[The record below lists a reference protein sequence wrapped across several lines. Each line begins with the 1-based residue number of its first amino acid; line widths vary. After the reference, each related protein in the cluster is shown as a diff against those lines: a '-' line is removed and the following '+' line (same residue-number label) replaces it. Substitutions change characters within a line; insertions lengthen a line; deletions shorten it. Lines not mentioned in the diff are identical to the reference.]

1 MSGSCGF
8 DRGLCNY
15 EHNSGNQNFKWIK
28 MESSGEDKS
37 FLRVNTTGAYTN
49 DSAQI
54 WSPLMPVKKVILKLN
69 LVKNNQV
76 KLNYFFL

>member
-1 MSGSCGF
+1 
-8 DRGLCNY
+8 
-15 EHNSGNQNFKWIK
+15 

-54 WSPLMPVKKVILKLN
+54 WSPLMPVKKVILNLN
-69 LVKNNQV
+69 LVKNSKV
-76 KLNYFFL
+76 KLN